1 MPKQAVAFDV
11 EKYLVL
17 TGIPRGPKSKVY
29 IVDPVN
35 GSDNNRPGNSFQ
47 APLLTLTQ
55 AEDMCVGDQHDAVLM
70 ISGDTADNPSTA
82 INWDKDYT
90 HLLGLSSD
98 LPGIGQ
104 RCRVVGTAGNDLVQV
119 VTFAGN
125 GCVVK
130 NIQLYNGAD
139 ADVDSGAAII
149 TGDRNHFKNVF
160 FAGMGH
166 ATPGARA
173 GSWSAKLTGAAENYF
188 EDCTIGIDTILRAA
202 ANAELVMASSSK
214 NIFRRCRFMSYS
226 ETAGKFM
233 VSLDNSA
240 AGLNSWEDCLF
251 YNQSVNW
258 AAPIDNAFTVI
269 GSGATYYID
278 LSHCRL
284 VGIDGWSDVVTR
296 VYSPDPAPN
305 AGQGIGTT
313 PTT

>member
-1 MPKQAVAFDV
+1 MTKQSVAFDV

-29 IVDPVN
+29 VVDPVN
-35 GSDNNRPGNSFQ
+35 GSDSNVGMSFKS
-47 APLLTLTQ
+47 PLLTVAAAFAL
-55 AEDMCVGDQHDAVLM
+55 CVGDQHDVVLM
-70 ISGDTADNPSTA
+70 ISGDTADIPTAA
-82 INWDKDYT
+82 INWNKDYT
-90 HLLGLSSD
+90 HLIGLSSD
-98 LPGIGQ
+98 LPGLGQ
-104 RCRVVGTAGNDLVQV
+104 RCRIVGTAGNDLTQV
-119 VTFAGN
+119 ITFAGN

-130 NIQLYNGAD
+130 NIQFYNGAD
-139 ADVDSGAAII
+139 ADVDSGAVII
-149 TGDRNHFKNVF
+149 TGDRNHFKNCF

-173 GSWSAKLTGAAENYF
+173 GSWSAKLTGAAENFF
-188 EDCTIGIDTILRAA
+188 EDCAFGLDTILRAA

-214 NIFRRCRFMSYS
+214 NIFRRCMFMSYS

-240 AGLNSWEDCLF
+240 AGLNSFQDCLF

-258 AAPIDNAFTVI
+258 AAPIDNAFTII

-278 LSHCRL
+278 LCRCRL

-296 VYSPDPAPN
+296 MYTSDPLPHAS
-305 AGQGIGTT
+305 AGVPTV